1 MMTPV
6 APDVWSVQHAFS
18 VNGLPISSRMTVVRL
33 PGQRLWLHSPVPL
46 SPALQQALAGL
57 GQVAWLVAPS
67 KVHHLFLAEA
77 MATYPQ
83 AQVWAAP
90 GLADKRPDVTGLLT
104 LGEHPTPAEW
114 APALSHQLFEGIPL
128 ANETVWFHAPSRT
141 LILTDLCQWW
151 PGPLPWNSRLYA
163 WLTGVRSG
171 MAVPHT
177 VRWLVRDRAAARKS
191 ADRLLAWPCERVVMA
206 HQAVVDDQAH
216 RRLMAALA
224 VF

>member
-1 MMTPV
+1 MLTPL

-33 PGQRLWLHSPVPL
+33 PGRQLWLHSPVPL
-46 SPALQQALAGL
+46 SPALQRALAGL

-67 KVHHLFLAEA
+67 KVHHLFLADA
-77 MATYPQ
+77 MATYPH

-90 GLADKRPDVTGLLT
+90 GLAAKRPDLQGLLT
-104 LGEHPTPAEW
+104 LGEQPTPEAW
-114 APALSHQLFEGIPL
+114 APVLSHQLFEGIPL

-151 PGPLPWNSRLYA
+151 PGELPWNSRLYA
-163 WLTGVRSG
+163 WLTGVRG
-171 MAVPHT
+171 QMAVPRT
-177 VRWLVRDRAAARKS
+177 VRWLVRDRAAARQS
-191 ADRLLAWPCERVVMA
+191 AERLLAWPCDKVVMA
-206 HQAVVDDQAH
+206 HQAVVETQAH
-216 RRLMAALA
+216 AQLRAALT